1 MTAIVPL
8 FVSAGDDAGAPRKA
22 GSDAQVMKK
31 AWTAEVVG
39 NLRRIDCGE
48 EVAMILQFW
57 VSPKIT
63 FPPWHIIHILSL
75 HNLLLHSTLFGLTI
89 GYEGKTSGWRGMFQT
104 PSL

>member
-48 EVAMILQFW
+48 EVAMILRFEYPQK
-57 VSPKIT
+57 SH
-63 FPPWHIIHILSL
+63 FPH
-75 HNLLLHSTLFGLTI
+75 G
-89 GYEGKTSGWRGMFQT
+89 TSFISFPFTTSCYTQPCLGW
-104 PSL
+104 P